1 MYAITNGQFDM
12 TDIILLSME
21 SKINDGSDVIEI
33 VMLVTRFWGEIIFII
48 QVLIDLKL
56 KRFREI
62 YFI

>member
-21 SKINDGSDVIEI
+21 SKINDDSDVIEI